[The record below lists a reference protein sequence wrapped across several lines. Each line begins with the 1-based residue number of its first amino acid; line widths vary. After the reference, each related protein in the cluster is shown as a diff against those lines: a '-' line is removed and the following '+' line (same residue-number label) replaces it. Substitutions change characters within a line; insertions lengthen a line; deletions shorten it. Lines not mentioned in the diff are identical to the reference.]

1 MIMNDCEGM
10 DGVSGLNGAPE
21 CTSTVCE
28 DSNCAVVDNWF
39 LFDQTCTILANRES
53 KETCSKFYVI
63 AYSFVF
69 ESLLYNVFRITKT
82 RISIIKTS
90 NFRLE
95 Y

>member
-1 MIMNDCEGM
+1 MRCQRISLLCAVVVFMIMNDCEGM

-69 ESLLYNVFRITKT
+69 ESLL
-82 RISIIKTS
+82 
-90 NFRLE
+90 
-95 Y
+95 